1 LEIFC
6 GIDWSERHHD
16 VAVVDQA
23 GALLARRRISDD
35 LAGFTELTGL
45 LAELAG
51 DAVGTGTPVR
61 VVPYRGART
70 WCGRAARGPA
80 ATRSGPPRLPKPRP
94 DRRRRQS
101 DPTSDADGYR
111 ATADNY
117 DATAH
122 SSGLRTA
129 NCSMM
134 PNPYRSWRSTLRP
147 RACTSRIGR
156 RR

>member
-1 LEIFC
+1 MEIFC

-61 VVPYRGART
+61 VV
-70 WCGRAARGPA
+70 W
-80 ATRSGPPRLPKPRP
+80 L
-94 DRRRRQS
+94 
-101 DPTSDADGYR
+101 
-111 ATADNY
+111 
-117 DATAH
+117 
-122 SSGLRTA
+122 
-129 NCSMM
+129 
-134 PNPYRSWRSTLRP
+134 
-147 RACTSRIGR
+147 
-156 RR
+156 